1 MIFIWIILTYL
12 VIFSFR
18 NEQFTNY
25 ESYKF
30 ENKFNDFYQKNILK
44 FCEKIDYNCQM
55 KFEKN
60 KFVIKVDLMGKIE
73 WLNIKKDVIDD
84 YIFFKNI
91 SELLKETEKVY
102 NK

>member
-1 MIFIWIILTYL
+1 MKKLTL
-12 VIFSFR
+12 IVKW
-18 NEQFTNY
+18 N
-25 ESYKF
+25 
-30 ENKFNDFYQKNILK
+30 LK
-44 FCEKIDYNCQM
+44 
-55 KFEKN
+55 KN